1 MPTIRFAAHAA
12 RRRALAGAGLLLTLA
27 PVHAMAGGFYIAEQS
42 VKGTGRAYSGEVA
55 DQGAESLWWNPASI
69 GGLQGSSSSF
79 GISGILPSA
88 NIANN
93 NTGIIRPG
101 QTTPAAVGGDQINTN
116 PVIRAGVPSGA
127 MAHSLTKK
135 LAVGLAI
142 TAPFNFTTEYPTTSW
157 TRYSALYTRLR
168 TIDIQPSAAYMLTPN
183 LSVGAGIN
191 IERVSANFTNAVANA
206 SPLLP
211 DGRQA
216 LAGTA
221 WDVGYSV
228 GVQYRKGPLSLGV
241 SYKSAIQHH
250 VSGNMQISGL
260 VYPLA
265 SYNMAVNTTAN
276 FKTPWQVV
284 FGGRLAVSPKLTL
297 NAQATRFG
305 WSEFSAINLGAPFN
319 AAMPENYRDTWT
331 VALGADY
338 QIARKWTL
346 RAGVARD
353 DSPVRNDQRDAR
365 VPDSNR
371 WVLALGATHAVS
383 KAFQIDA
390 GAQYIALDSVPI
402 DRNTAAVG
410 STILVDGTMTSAKV
424 VVLSLGGRFNF

>member
-1 MPTIRFAAHAA
+1 MRKMNKSNLWLAGM
-12 RRRALAGAGLLLTLA
+12 ALAGTALGASPAL
-27 PVHAMAGGFYIAEQS
+27 AGGFYIAEQS

-69 GGLQGSSSSF
+69 GGLQGGSSSI
-79 GISGILPSA
+79 GVSGILPSA
-88 NIANN
+88 KIVNN
-93 NTGIIRPG
+93 NTSIIRPG
-101 QTTPAAVGGDQINTN
+101 QTTPAAVGGDQVSND
-116 PVIRAGVPSGA
+116 PVIQAGVPSGA
-127 MAHSLTKK
+127 IAHSLTSK

-183 LSVGAGIN
+183 LSLGAGIN
-191 IERVSANFTNAVANA
+191 IERVSANFTNAVPNA

-211 DGRQA
+211 DGNQA

-228 GVQYRKGPLSLGV
+228 GMQYRKGPLSLGV
-241 SYKSAIQHH
+241 SYKSAIKHN
-250 VSGNMQISGL
+250 VSGNMRISGL

-265 SYNMAVNTTAN
+265 GYNMAVNTTAN

-284 FGGRLAVSPKLTL
+284 FGARLAAGPRLTL

-305 WSEFSAINLGAPFN
+305 WSEFSNINLGAPFN
-319 AAMPENYRDTWT
+319 SAIPENYHDTWT

-338 QIARKWTL
+338 QVGPKWTL

-353 DSPVRNDQRDAR
+353 NSPVRNDQRDAR

-371 WVLALGATHAVS
+371 WVLALGATHAFS
-383 KAFQIDA
+383 SRFQIDA
-390 GAQYIALDSVPI
+390 GAQYISLDSVPI
-402 DRNTAAVG
+402 DRNTAVVG
-410 STILVDGTMTSAKV
+410 STILVDGTMKSARV
-424 VVLSLGGRFNF
+424 VVLSLGARTKF

>member
-1 MPTIRFAAHAA
+1 MRKMNKSNLWLAGM
-12 RRRALAGAGLLLTLA
+12 ALAGTALGASPAL
-27 PVHAMAGGFYIAEQS
+27 AGGFYIAEQS

-69 GGLQGSSSSF
+69 GGLQGGSSSN
-79 GISGILPSA
+79 GVSGILPSA
-88 NIANN
+88 KIVNN
-93 NTGIIRPG
+93 NTSIIRPG
-101 QTTPAAVGGDQINTN
+101 QTTPAAVGGDQVSND
-116 PVIRAGVPSGA
+116 PVIQAGVPSGA
-127 MAHSLTKK
+127 IAHSLTSR

-183 LSVGAGIN
+183 LSLGAGIN
-191 IERVSANFTNAVANA
+191 IERVSANFTNAVPNA

-211 DGRQA
+211 DGNQA

-228 GVQYRKGPLSLGV
+228 GMQYRKGPLSLGV
-241 SYKSAIQHH
+241 SYKSAIKHN

-265 SYNMAVNTTAN
+265 GYNMAVNTTAN

-284 FGGRLAVSPKLTL
+284 FGARLAAGPRLTL

-305 WSEFSAINLGAPFN
+305 WSSSATSTLARPSTARSPKTITTPGPWHWAPITRS
-319 AAMPENYRDTWT
+319 APSGRCAQAWRATTAPCATTSAMPACPTAT
-331 VALGADY
+331 
-338 QIARKWTL
+338 
-346 RAGVARD
+346 AGCW
-353 DSPVRNDQRDAR
+353 
-365 VPDSNR
+365 R
-371 WVLALGATHAVS
+371 WVPPTPS
-383 KAFQIDA
+383 PA
-390 GAQYIALDSVPI
+390 GS
-402 DRNTAAVG
+402 R
-410 STILVDGTMTSAKV
+410 
-424 VVLSLGGRFNF
+424 